1 MNFGVI
7 VRTLSALLLIIC
19 AAMLLP
25 VLVALLSHEPTMVIV
40 FLGPAVI
47 GALLAAAGIYLTR
60 SATRQMLPRDGFVIV
75 TGSWIIASAI
85 GAVPFVLS
93 HALPGY
99 VDAFFET
106 MSGFTTTGASVISN
120 VEALPRAILFW
131 RSLTHWLGG
140 MGIIV
145 LAVAVF
151 PLIGIRAYQL
161 VKAEAPGPTLERIT
175 PRMTHTAKIL
185 WLIYVGLSA
194 LETVLLMI
202 AGLSPFDAITQT
214 FGTMATGGFSTRNA
228 SVGSFGIPAVDII
241 ITVFMVAAGMNF
253 AVYYYLIT
261 ARFSAVR
268 VDSEFKAYIGIF
280 VLATLTA
287 AVSLHFQAG
296 EAVGLSVR
304 ESAFQV
310 ASVLTT
316 TGFATTNFDSW
327 PAVAKTVLF
336 LLMFIGGCAGSTAG
350 GIKVVRIVTLMKQAA
365 NEMRYQIHPRAIFSL
380 TLNGVSVQKTTVFGI
395 VSFFFLYVLLV
406 LITTGIVSLS
416 GVSISGALTTA
427 LATLGNIGPG
437 FAEIGPTKTYMF
449 YPPAIKWFLSFI
461 MMVGRLEV
469 YTVLIAFSPG
479 IWRR

>member
-1 MNFGVI
+1 
-7 VRTLSALLLIIC
+7 
-19 AAMLLP
+19 MLLP